1 MNFKEQAEKISSYII
16 EKRRWI
22 HSHAELSFNE
32 KETTAYIAG
41 ELEKMGMEVCLFSDY
56 YGVIGTIHG
65 DKPGKTVMLRADI
78 DALPIEE
85 KSGVEFASNNKGVMH
100 ACGHDCHSSMLL
112 GAARMLAGNRKE
124 LCGTVKILFQSAEE
138 SCHGANYYI
147 EKGYL
152 DDVDALLGIHV
163 WASMKAGAI
172 NIEDGYRMAFCDNF
186 KITVEG
192 SSVHGSTPHLGKDAI
207 VAASSIIMNLQTFVS
222 RENDPLNPMVVT
234 VGTVKAGK
242 QFNIIADRVE
252 MEGTIRTYGSEMRE
266 KVQKELGRIVCHTA
280 EALGC
285 KADFVNT
292 PIEPPVV
299 NNNIEINEIARD
311 AAKVLYGKNI
321 LRPMPKVMGSEDMSI
336 LMQKV
341 PGVMCFIGYYNE
353 ACGSV
358 YPLHSDSFCV
368 DEGILPK
375 GAALYA
381 QFAHDY
387 LQKTAMQLGKGGQK
401 L

>member
-1 MNFKEQAEKISSYII
+1 MDFKEQAEKISSYII

-41 ELEKMGMEVCLFSDY
+41 ELERMGIEVRLFSDY
-56 YGVIGTIHG
+56 YGVIGIIHG
-65 DKPGKTVMLRADI
+65 DKQGKTVMLRADI

-85 KSGVEFASNNKGVMH
+85 KSGVEFASHNKGVMH

-147 EKGYL
+147 EKGHL

-163 WASMKAGAI
+163 WASMEAGAI
-172 NIEDGYRMAFCDNF
+172 NIEDGYRMASCDNF

-234 VGTVKAGK
+234 VGTVRAGK
-242 QFNIIADRVE
+242 QFNIISDRVE

-299 NNNIEINEIARD
+299 NNNIEINEIARE
-311 AAKVLYGKNI
+311 AAKTLYGKNI
-321 LRPMPKVMGSEDMSI
+321 LKPMPKVMGSEDMSI

-341 PGVMCFIGYYNE
+341 PGVMCFLGYYNE
-353 ACGSV
+353 ACGAV
-358 YPLHSDSFCV
+358 YPLHSDHFCV
-368 DEGILPK
+368 DEEILPK

-381 QFAHDY
+381 QFARDY
-387 LQKTAMQLGKGGQK
+387 LQKTAMQPGMEGIL
-401 L
+401 

>member
-1 MNFKEQAEKISSYII
+1 MNFKEQAEEISSYII

-41 ELEKMGMEVCLFSDY
+41 ELEKMRIEVRLFSDY

-172 NIEDGYRMAFCDNF
+172 NIEDGYRMASCDNF

-299 NNNIEINEIARD
+299 NNNIEINEIARE
-311 AAKVLYGKNI
+311 AAKALYGKNI

-368 DEGILPK
+368 DEEILPK

-387 LQKTAMQLGKGGQK
+387 LQEAAMQPGKGGQK

>member
-1 MNFKEQAEKISSYII
+1 MNFKEQAANISSYII

-22 HSHAELSFNE
+22 HSHAELAFKE
-32 KETTAYIAG
+32 EETTAYIAG
-41 ELEKMGMEVCLFSDY
+41 ELEKMGIEVQLFPDY
-56 YGVIGTIHG
+56 YGVIGTIRG
-65 DKPGKTVMLRADI
+65 EKPAKTVMLRADI

-85 KSGVEFASNNKGVMH
+85 KSGVVFPAHNKGVMH

-112 GAARMLAGNRKE
+112 GAARMLADNRKE
-124 LCGTVKILFQSAEE
+124 LCGTVKLLFQSAEE
-138 SCHGANYYI
+138 SCHGANYYV

-152 DDVDALLGIHV
+152 DDVDALLGMHV
-163 WASMKAGAI
+163 WASMEAGYI
-172 NIEDGYRMAFCDNF
+172 NIEDGYRMASCDNF

-242 QFNIIADRVE
+242 QFNIIADCVE
-252 MEGTIRTYGSEMRE
+252 MEGTIRTYGVEMRE
-266 KVQKELGRIVCHTA
+266 KVQNELGRIVCHTA

-285 KADFVNT
+285 RAKFINT

-299 NNNIEINEIARD
+299 NSNIEINEIARD
-311 AAKVLYGKNI
+311 AAKVLYGENI
-321 LRPMPKVMGSEDMSI
+321 LKTMPKVMGSEDMSI

-341 PGVMCFIGYYNE
+341 PGVMCFLGYYNE

-358 YPLHSDSFCV
+358 YPLHSERFCV
-368 DEGILPK
+368 DETILPK

-387 LQKTAMQLGKGGQK
+387 LKKTAAQPGKGGQT

>member
-1 MNFKEQAEKISSYII
+1 MNFKEQAEEISSYII

-41 ELEKMGMEVCLFSDY
+41 ELEKMRIEVRLFSDY

-85 KSGVEFASNNKGVMH
+85 KSGVEFASHNKGVMH

-163 WASMKAGAI
+163 WASMEAGAI
-172 NIEDGYRMAFCDNF
+172 NIEDGYRMASCDNF

-299 NNNIEINEIARD
+299 NNNIEINEIARE
-311 AAKVLYGKNI
+311 AAKALYGKNI

-368 DEGILPK
+368 DEEILPK

-387 LQKTAMQLGKGGQK
+387 LQEAAMQPGKGGQK